1 MDVPRSDET
10 AEPVEVLEHV
20 PWAELAA
27 PAQERRPWMV
37 YLAAGAIA
45 VAALGALAARSI
57 GRNAQ
62 APPGPVPV
70 TVAAPVAATLPPPLP
85 DPERAVLSEADLM
98 AVTPGVD
105 EVSAAARAEWFVT
118 DYFSTSGDPGAQ
130 QHVLDALP
138 EGSRLPAAPG
148 TGFSSYVEWVAASHI
163 ENLGSQRFRST
174 VLFRRLVSDG
184 ESGYFRLP
192 VQAVDVVVEVGAA
205 GGTRVV
211 DLPMPVMV
219 PAGPPISP
227 WGESVGEI
235 PDPVRAGALR
245 IAGSWGAEPAVV
257 EGSER
262 NGGWRIVVV
271 VADGAGVQWPL
282 SLWLTDQGDPA

>member
-1 MDVPRSDET
+1 
-10 AEPVEVLEHV
+10 
-20 PWAELAA
+20 
-27 PAQERRPWMV
+27 MV

-45 VAALGALAARSI
+45 VASLGALAGRSI

-62 APPGPVPV
+62 ALPGPVPV

-219 PAGPPISP
+219 PAGPRSTTWAEPVAAVP
-227 WGESVGEI
+227 DSV
-235 PDPVRAGALR
+235 RSGALR
-245 IAGSWGAEPAVV
+245 IADSWGNQPSVV

-262 NGGWRIVVV
+262 EGGWRVVV
-271 VADGAGVQWPL
+271 EVADEAGIRWPL
-282 SLWLTDQGDPA
+282 TIWLTDQGDPA